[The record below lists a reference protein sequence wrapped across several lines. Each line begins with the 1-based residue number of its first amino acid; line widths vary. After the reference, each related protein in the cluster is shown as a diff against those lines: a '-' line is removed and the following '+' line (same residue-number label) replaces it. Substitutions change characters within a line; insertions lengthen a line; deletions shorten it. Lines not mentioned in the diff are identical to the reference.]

1 MFSRI
6 NLSSV
11 FVLDQDDALAFYV
24 DKLGLEVDTDQDL
37 GFMRW
42 LTVRV
47 PGDPTRQLL
56 LERPGPPAMDEA
68 TAAQVRELV
77 TKGATAGW
85 FGLVTDDVRTDLRDT
100 QGARR
105 RADGGADRAALRHG
119 LRPAGPLRQRDPD
132 RAVHRLT
139 VRSAT
144 GNVTVKQAPPSGA
157 GAAATV
163 APMRTTSPCTSASP
177 TPPDPTGRR
186 PR

>member
-1 MFSRI
+1 
-6 NLSSV
+6 
-11 FVLDQDDALAFYV
+11 
-24 DKLGLEVDTDQDL
+24 
-37 GFMRW
+37 
-42 LTVRV
+42 
-47 PGDPTRQLL
+47 
-56 LERPGPPAMDEA
+56 MDEA

-85 FGLVTDDVRTDLRDT
+85 FGLVTDDVRKTYETLK
-100 QGARR
+100 ARGVELTEEPTER
-105 RADGGADRAALRHG
+105 PYGIG
-119 LRPAGPLRQRDPD
+119 LRPARPLRQRDPD

-139 VRSAT
+139 ERSAT

-177 TPPDPTGRR
+177 TPPEPTGRR